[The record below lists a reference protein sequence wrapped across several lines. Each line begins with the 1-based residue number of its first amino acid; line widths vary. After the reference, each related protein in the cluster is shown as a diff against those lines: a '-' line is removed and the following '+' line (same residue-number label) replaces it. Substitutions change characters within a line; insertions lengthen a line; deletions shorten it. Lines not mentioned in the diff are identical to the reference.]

1 MSMMHNSKENA
12 NSENIA
18 MEENVV
24 IDVEPVEVL
33 RTEWHLNG
41 QNGQNNMAYTEWPE
55 AIEVAS
61 SENMKR
67 KFIVK

>member
-1 MSMMHNSKENA
+1 MSMMHNSKENTH
-12 NSENIA
+12 SENIA

-33 RTEWHLNG
+33 RREHL
-41 QNGQNNMAYTEWPE
+41 MPE
-55 AIEVAS
+55 ANEVAS